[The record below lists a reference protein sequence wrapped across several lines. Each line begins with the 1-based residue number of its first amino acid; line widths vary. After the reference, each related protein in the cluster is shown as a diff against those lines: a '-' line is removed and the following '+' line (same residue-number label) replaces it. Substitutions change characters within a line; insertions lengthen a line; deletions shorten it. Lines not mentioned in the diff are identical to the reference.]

1 MKKPN
6 TRFEKL
12 QKNLSKINHALNLL
26 EKEKEQKDKELD
38 AYCRRHRLNFDNLK
52 TGNIGKLKK
61 IYAYFD
67 SKYTVEWEGGL
78 RADDRG
84 MRLNFWL
91 DDDPDYMII
100 HLTSDHNNLFLSVS
114 TSWIVKAE
122 TLENKVDLLKTI
134 KKDITKLLE
143 E

>member
-6 TRFEKL
+6 TKFNML
-12 QKNLSKINHALNLL
+12 QKNLSKINHAIYIL
-26 EKEKEQKDKELD
+26 EKKKEQEAEELNTF
-38 AYCRRHRLNFDNLK
+38 CRRHRLNFDNLK
-52 TGNIGKLKK
+52 SGDIEKLNK

-67 SKYTVEWEGGL
+67 SKYPVEWEGGL

-84 MRLNFWL
+84 MKLYFWL

-100 HLTSDHNNLFLSVS
+100 HLSSYHNNIVFSGS

-122 TLENKVDLLKTI
+122 GLENKVNLLKTI
-134 KKDITKLLE
+134 KKDITEILK
-143 E
+143 